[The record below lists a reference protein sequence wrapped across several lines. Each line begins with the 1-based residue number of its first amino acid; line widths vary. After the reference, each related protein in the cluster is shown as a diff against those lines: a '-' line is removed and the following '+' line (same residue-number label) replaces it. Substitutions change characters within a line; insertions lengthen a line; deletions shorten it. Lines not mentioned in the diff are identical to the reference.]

1 MKLNEQIDIAAK
13 FTAAPQGVP
22 VKDQSEQ
29 TTVGLEWAKRLESQA
44 PTEPIKTLPPIV
56 PIAN

>member
-1 MKLNEQIDIAAK
+1 MKLNDQIDIAAK
-13 FTAAPQGVP
+13 FTAAPQGVL

-29 TTVGLEWAKRLESQA
+29 ARVGLDWAKRLESAA
-44 PTEPIKTLPPIV
+44 PPEPIKTLAPIV